1 MSASTS
7 AGSDRYPTVDELIS
21 DASAIVGGLGDATR
35 IIAQAA
41 PPAPPIARLL

>member
-7 AGSDRYPTVDELIS
+7 AGSDRYPNDELIS